1 MDVTQ
6 RDRLIQYQTQVR
18 DKTLNP
24 DVYRKAAQRR
34 EESARTQSAAQAEL
48 AAQSRMTY
56 ERAFDREVRGE
67 FPGIKDFQP
76 IVNGIDYAQMRN
88 LDGTSTVM
96 KMKDIGRHRAVPDAV
111 SAMDG
116 SFDVAYHTLR
126 GVPNDMSAISNDSNS
141 EMEY

>member
-6 RDRLIQYQTQVR
+6 RDRLIQYQTQAR
-18 DKTLNP
+18 DKRLNP
-24 DVYRKAAQRR
+24 DVYERAAQRR
-34 EESARTQSAAQAEL
+34 EESARTQSVAQAEL
-48 AAQSRMTY
+48 AMQSRRIY

-67 FPGIKDFQP
+67 FPGVKDFQP
-76 IVNGIDYAQMRN
+76 IVNGTDYAQMRN

-96 KMKDIGRHRAVPDAV
+96 KIKDIGRHRAVPDAV

-116 SFDVAYHTLR
+116 SFDVAYYASR
-126 GVPNDMSAISNDSNS
+126 GVPNGMSAINGSTGS